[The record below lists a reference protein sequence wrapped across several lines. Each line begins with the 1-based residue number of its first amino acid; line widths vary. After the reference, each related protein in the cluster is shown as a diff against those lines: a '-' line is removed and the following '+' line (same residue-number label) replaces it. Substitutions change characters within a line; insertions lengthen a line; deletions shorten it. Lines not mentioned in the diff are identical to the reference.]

1 MKIKSEVTKL
11 LTRLLCTAAIACG
24 VVESFAAPAFSYEV
38 VCHGPDGQE
47 KWRETIHNLVTTVG
61 KTDIIDKYFK
71 GSAYTAAFYA
81 GLKGSGTAVVGD
93 TMASH
98 ASWVEITA
106 YSQSPRPTI
115 SFGTTS
121 AGSNTASG
129 VVFSMTGSYTVAG
142 LFITTNSTISGT
154 TGTLYSAGDL
164 AVARSGG
171 SGDTLTITPTVS
183 AS

>member
-1 MKIKSEVTKL
+1 MKIKAEVTKL
-11 LTRLLCTAAIACG
+11 LTKLLCTAASVMG
-24 VVESFAAPAFSYEV
+24 LVESFVAPHFTYEV
-38 VCHGPDGQE
+38 VCHGPDGKE

-71 GSAYTAAFYA
+71 GSAYTAAFYC
-81 GLKGSGTAVVGD
+81 GLKGSGAAAVGD

-98 ASWVEITA
+98 AGWVEITA
-106 YSQSPRPTI
+106 YSQSPRP
-115 SFGTTS
+115 SLVPGTTS
-121 AGSNTASG
+121 AGSNTAGG